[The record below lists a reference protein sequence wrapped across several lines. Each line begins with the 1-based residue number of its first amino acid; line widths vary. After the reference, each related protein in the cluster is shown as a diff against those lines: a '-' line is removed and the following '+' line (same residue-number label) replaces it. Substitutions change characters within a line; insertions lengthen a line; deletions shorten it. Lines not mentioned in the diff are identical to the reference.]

1 MKKYGLIIGMVVMF
15 FVGGAV
21 AESELL
27 IKSTDKYQ
35 LWGSYPPVKFG
46 LYEKLSTE
54 QKGEGVS
61 ITAAKGEHEPFLI
74 VVRPTGAETLFYAKF
89 EISDLVSDSGA
100 VISSSQIK
108 YFLIDYIYIDVPSTS
123 TVTPEIMKRAI
134 PDYKSSYIV
143 MLQSELDIS

>member
-15 FVGGAV
+15 FVSSAV

-46 LYEKLSTE
+46 LYEKPSTE
-54 QKGEGVS
+54 QKGEGIS

-74 VVRPTGAETLFYAKF
+74 VVRPTEAETVFHPRF
-89 EISDLVSDSGA
+89 ELTDLVSDSGA
-100 VISSSQIK
+100 VISSSQIV
-108 YFLIDYIYIDVPSTS
+108 YG
-123 TVTPEIMKRAI
+123 
-134 PDYKSSYIV
+134 
-143 MLQSELDIS
+143 Q